1 MTVYFF
7 KLQQWAVK
15 FEVISFYHFQGG
27 FLVIRRDPPGCGG
40 LAWRTLLFFEF
51 FSFQVGKCHLQNF
64 VILTV
69 LIYDKF
75 GTCFGND
82 LGKDTTNTLKFIP
95 SRELTVGMHM
105 AVLKVMFLLQRWN
118 MFPGV

>member
-1 MTVYFF
+1 MENFVVFF
-7 KLQQWAVK
+7 
-15 FEVISFYHFQGG
+15 F
-27 FLVIRRDPPGCGG
+27 
-40 LAWRTLLFFEF
+40 
-51 FSFQVGKCHLQNF
+51 FQVGKCHLQNF

-82 LGKDTTNTLKFIP
+82 LGKDTTTTLKFIP
-95 SRELTVGMHM
+95 SRELTFDMHM

-118 MFPGV
+118 MFLGA